1 MSIVATMAENPAK
14 AEKLKTVC
22 ICLHCGNRFGG
33 DANGKCAL
41 TCKNCRTEEARNAQC
56 SEGIDIF
63 KEAGMEW
70 HCKHCNV

>member
-1 MSIVATMAENPAK
+1 MAIQSTSLQNPDK
-14 AEKLKTVC
+14 GEKLKTVC

-33 DANGKCAL
+33 DANGKCSL

-63 KEAGMEW
+63 KAAGMEW